1 MRQVLLGKIEF
12 LRYACNGYVESFNN
26 KFRDELLN
34 RELFYSLKE
43 AQILIEQYR
52 LEYDRRKCMLYNTVR
67 PHSRLN
73 YLTPSEFTHQYNEN
87 NPTQSLNLVRR

>member
-1 MRQVLLGKIEF
+1 MIQRKHYNTNIESGIM
-12 LRYACNGYVESFNN
+12 LRGRS
-26 KFRDELLN
+26 DELLN

-52 LEYDRRKCMLYNTVR
+52 LEYNTVR

-73 YLTPSEFTHQYNEN
+73 HLTPSEFTHQYNEN
-87 NPTQSLNLVRR
+87 NPILSLNLV